1 MNRLKDAHSPYLRQH
16 ADNPVDWF
24 PWSEEALQLAKRE
37 DKPILVS
44 IGYST
49 CHWCHVMEKE
59 SFLDKDVA
67 DFMNA
72 FFVNIKVD
80 REERP
85 DLDAMYMDACQVLTG
100 EAGWPLHVF
109 LTPDLKPFFAGTYF
123 PPEPGH
129 KKMSWFQA
137 LQYARYNYLEHRE
150 KVEQLA
156 DHTVHKLEKKDAF
169 TGEQS
174 SATTAAISDLY
185 EKLVQHFDEEE
196 GGFGTSRKFPHTM
209 ALEAMLNHFY
219 ISDDEEALNRVR
231 FSINQM
237 VKGGLNDQIGGG
249 IARYTIDRQ
258 WRIPHFEKM
267 LYDNALMIQ
276 LLAKTYKI
284 TGRRKYKLEAFKIA
298 DFVERDLK
306 LPNGLYAS
314 GLDADTDGV
323 EGKFY
328 TWSYE
333 EFEAVLGEETALF
346 APYFGVTKAGNWEE
360 TNILYQAREMFA
372 YAKSNGWEVKDFR
385 VRLEEVKNKLFEA
398 RKNRTAPGLD
408 AKVITSWNLLLAS
421 AYLELF
427 TATEE
432 EKYQELAKFIID
444 QLAYKMY
451 QPAHEKVYRLLY
463 GEEAYEDGFL
473 KDYVYLMRL
482 LIDAFQVGF
491 GRKYLDKAAD
501 LLKLIFK
508 KFQPDTGGLF
518 LTASVDRKDIVFG
531 KKDVQD
537 EEMPSGNAMLWKCL
551 YDLALHLEKPALK
564 KKADFMLF
572 QMKTR
577 VLADPL
583 AYPSWVQ
590 CWQEAEFGT
599 LEVAVAGPD
608 AALLSLDI
616 QQGFA
621 PFKVIATGAE
631 ENEDHPLLRQKYVG
645 KEALIYVCQNYTC
658 KAPLNNKSE
667 FFKKH
672 CKWKV
677 LATEK

>member
-1 MNRLKDAHSPYLRQH
+1 MNRLKGAKSPYLLQH
-16 ADNPVDWF
+16 ANNPVDWF
-24 PWSEEALQLAKRE
+24 SWSEEALQTAKRE

-85 DLDAMYMDACQVLTG
+85 DLDALYMDACQVLTG
-100 EAGWPLHVF
+100 ESGWPLHVF
-109 LTPDLKPFFAGTYF
+109 LTPDLKPFSAGTYF

-137 LQYARYNYLEHRE
+137 LQYARYNFLEHRD

-156 DHTVHKLEKKDAF
+156 DHTVHKLQKKDAF

-174 SATTAAISDLY
+174 LASGAALSDLY
-185 EKLVQHFDEEE
+185 NKMADHFDEAF
-196 GGFGTSRKFPHTM
+196 GGFGSSRKFPHTM
-209 ALEAMLNHFY
+209 ALEAFLNHY
-219 ISDDEEALNRVR
+219 YLSDDQKALNRVR
-231 FSINQM
+231 FTINQM
-237 VKGGLNDQIGGG
+237 VKGGISDQIGGG
-249 IARYTIDRQ
+249 IARYTVDRQ
-258 WRIPHFEKM
+258 WRVPHFEKM
-267 LYDNALMIQ
+267 LYDNALFMQ

-284 TGRRKYKLEAFKIA
+284 TGRRKYKLEALKIA
-298 DFVERDLK
+298 DFIERDLK

-328 TWSYE
+328 TWTYE
-333 EFEAVLGEETALF
+333 AFEQVVGDDTTLF
-346 APYFGVTKAGNWEE
+346 APYFGLTRQGNW
-360 TNILYQAREMFA
+360 NGVNVLNQAKEMFA
-372 YAKSNGWEVKDFR
+372 YASSNGWEIKEFR
-385 VRLEEVKNKLFEA
+385 KKLEAVKNKLFQA
-398 RKNRTAPGLD
+398 RQKRTAPGVD
-408 AKVITSWNLLLAS
+408 EKVISSWNALLAG

-432 EKYQELAKFIID
+432 EKYKDLAKAIID
-444 QLAYKMY
+444 QLVYKMY
-451 QPAHEKVYRLLY
+451 RPAEEKVYRLLY
-463 GEEAYEDGFL
+463 GEEPFEEGFL
-473 KDYVYLMRL
+473 KDYVYLLRV
-482 LIDAFQVGF
+482 LIDAYQVGF
-491 GRKYLDKAAD
+491 GRKYLEKAAD
-501 LLKLIFK
+501 LLQVIFN
-508 KFQPDTGGLF
+508 KFQPGSGGLF
-518 LTASVDRKDIVFG
+518 LTASVERKDVVFG
-531 KKDVQD
+531 KKDVHD
-537 EEMPSGNAMLWKCL
+537 EDMPSGNAVLWKCL
-551 YDLALHLEKPALK
+551 NDLSLHLERDDLK
-564 KKADFMLF
+564 KKADYMLF

-583 AYPSWVQ
+583 AYSSWVQ
-590 CWQEAEFGT
+590 CWQEQEEGT
-599 LEVAVAGPD
+599 LEIAVAGPGAED
-608 AALLSLDI
+608 LAVEL
-616 QQGFA
+616 QQAYA
-621 PFKVIATGAE
+621 PFKVIAAGEEEGAE
-631 ENEDHPLLRQKYVG
+631 HPLLQHKYMG

-658 KAPLNNKSE
+658 KAPLHSKNE

-672 CKWKV
+672 GKWGV